1 MASSMQLDHLQ
12 TIMVATTLVAM
23 LCAHL
28 LCFSGMFLLIS
39 RRLPGNRMGMD
50 FFAVG
55 NLLLALAYI
64 LQLVEGGP
72 AWSVMSGVNHTLT
85 LAAPIAYWL
94 GAMRFFGRQVRL
106 WRSLF
111 LFSVAY
117 GIAQCLVQWNAGP
130 TARYAMLAAMAA
142 VLFFAMTLTVIYGVR
157 SFAKDLYGE
166 MIFFAMLISGI
177 CVLNALKFLKIVDDG
192 LDALHMDSR
201 FQMIFYLYMS
211 TLATIVPP
219 SIVWL
224 VLRRL
229 TDSLRNMAARDP
241 MTDLLNRRGLLDAL
255 KQYFNSRNATPAR
268 LLLLDVDHFKRI
280 NDTYGHQAG
289 DEVICQVADL
299 LRATVRRGDLTGRI
313 GGEEFVAIFLETDDD
328 RVNDMAERLRAS
340 VENQAI
346 KVAGSGSVLRCTV
359 TIGISPPFHGA
370 HGLEDALR
378 RADSA
383 LYRGKAAGRNRIEVA
398 GHPAPPIHAVH
409 PIDFSVGVADVDV
422 PSASR

>member
-1 MASSMQLDHLQ
+1 
-12 TIMVATTLVAM
+12 M

-28 LCFSGMFLLIS
+28 LCFSAMFLLIS

-64 LQLVEGGP
+64 LQLAEGGP
-72 AWSVMSGVNHTLT
+72 AWSVMSVVNHTLT

-94 GAMRFFGRQVRL
+94 GAMRFFGRQVPL
-106 WRSLF
+106 WRPLII
-111 LFSVAY
+111 FSAAY
-117 GIAQCLVQWNAGP
+117 ALAQWLVQWNAGP
-130 TARYAMLAAMAA
+130 TARYAMLAAMATL
-142 VLFFAMTLTVIYGVR
+142 LFFAMTLTVIYGVR
-157 SFAKDLYGE
+157 TFAKDLYGE
-166 MIFFAMLISGI
+166 MVFFALLIGGI
-177 CVLNALKFLKIVDDG
+177 CVLNALKFLKIVDGG

-201 FQMIFYLYMS
+201 FQMIFYIYMS

-255 KQYFNSRNATPAR
+255 RQYFNSRNAVPAR

-299 LRATVRRGDLTGRI
+299 LRSTVRRGDLTGRI
-313 GGEEFVAIFLETDDD
+313 GGEEFVAIFLDTDGDS
-328 RVNDMAERLRAS
+328 VVHLAERLRAG

-346 KVAGSGSVLRCTV
+346 NVAGSGNLLSCTV

-370 HGLEDALR
+370 QGLEDALR
-378 RADSA
+378 QADSA
-383 LYRGKAAGRNRIEVA
+383 LYRGKAAGRNRIE
-398 GHPAPPIHAVH
+398 
-409 PIDFSVGVADVDV
+409 FADVCTGV
-422 PSASR
+422 WAEGIESAVANS